1 MNNLL
6 YVGIPESDLV
16 RRDILGRAKKVIT
29 LLKDHKDYV
38 ALRQQK
44 QEHIVRLKKVLDS
57 IANQTRKLKSTL
69 PKTAIGIEA
78 KQNARTGQHSQ
89 RQTER
94 APSLSASKIE
104 LLEQELDKIE
114 KRLKA
119 FQ

>member
-16 RRDILGRAKKVIT
+16 RKDILGSAKKVIT
-29 LLKDHKDYV
+29 LLRDHKDYA

-44 QEHIVRLKKVLDS
+44 EEHIILLKKVLDG
-57 IANQTRKLKSTL
+57 IANQTRKLKNTL
-69 PKTAIGIEA
+69 PKTTLGIEA
-78 KQNARTGQHSQ
+78 KQNTRNQ
-89 RQTER
+89 RVAQKQSEQKNST
-94 APSLSASKIE
+94 PASKIE